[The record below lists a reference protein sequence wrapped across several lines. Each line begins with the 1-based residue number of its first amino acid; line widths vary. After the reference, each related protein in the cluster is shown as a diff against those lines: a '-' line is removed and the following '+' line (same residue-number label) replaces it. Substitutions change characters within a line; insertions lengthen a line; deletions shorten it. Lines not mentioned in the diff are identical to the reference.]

1 MLCLGHILSKNK
13 NQAYQFCVG
22 SEKSSLSKLETTL
35 DTQTDNTKRGKRS
48 YVKV

>member
-35 DTQTDNTKRGKRS
+35 DTQTDKEKRGKRS

>member
-13 NQAYQFCVG
+13 NQAYQFSVG

-35 DTQTDNTKRGKRS
+35 DTQTDKAKKRK
-48 YVKV
+48 KKQC

>member
-1 MLCLGHILSKNK
+1 MLCLGHILSENK

-35 DTQTDNTKRGKRS
+35 DTQTDKAKRGKRS